1 MILPYKLLHARR
13 YQVPITRFIE
23 KPLVMSLNWWNL
35 RRVTPACSESEAM
48 VPFLLVKN
56 HNSAW
61 VNLMKQIYQQFTG
74 RTQNS
79 STYNDLWSLE
89 RVTLR
94 STYNDLWSK
103 SERAWAWQ
111 LETGGYESSI
121 MVILLYS

>member
-79 STYNDLWSLE
+79 STYNDLWS
-89 RVTLR
+89 
-94 STYNDLWSK
+94 K